1 MEKFIYLIIIIIFLI
16 FLKYILIS
24 LKIEKKDANNKENV
38 FYSKKLASPF
48 IIVSVFLLF
57 VILLLTFFWNTASID
72 KFLVLI
78 AFLIIDI
85 SFIIVSCFVYTWKIE
100 IKNDSFI
107 LHYFARKKVFYYKD
121 VIIINKTENEILFVK
136 NKRILKTNAF
146 MINHHILIKKII
158 EYNKYEN
165 IIYWFKFIKY
175 INILNIYEKIYRI

>member
-16 FLKYILIS
+16 FLKYILGS

-38 FYSKKLASPF
+38 FYSKKLAYPF
-48 IIVSVFLLF
+48 IIVSVFLVF
-57 VILLLTFFWNTASID
+57 VFLLLTFFWNTASID

>member
-16 FLKYILIS
+16 FLKYILVS
-24 LKIEKKDANNKENV
+24 LKIEKKTQII
-38 FYSKKLASPF
+38 KKMFFTQKNQHLH
-48 IIVSVFLLF
+48 
-57 VILLLTFFWNTASID
+57 LLLTFFWNTASID

-165 IIYWFKFIKY
+165 IIY
-175 INILNIYEKIYRI
+175 